1 MSEDELKA
9 LHEVSSDRWL
19 VTYGEWLIRWR
30 WAVMAG
36 ALLLTLLVASGGRFL
51 AFTTDYRVFFSP
63 ENPQLQA
70 FEELQ
75 RVYTKAD
82 NVMFVITPEGGD
94 PFAPEV
100 LDAIEDLTE
109 RAWRIPYALRV
120 DSVSNFQHT
129 YAEYDDMI
137 VEDLVYGGAD
147 FTPEEVEAAREVAL
161 SEPLLYGRLIAEDG
175 RVTGVNVTFQ
185 LPEPDAEAVEGPDGQ
200 LVPPEMVTPML
211 IAPAVRE
218 LRDEIEAQYPF
229 LEVRLSGVIMLNN
242 SFSEV
247 AQGDMTTLVPLMYL
261 GILLMMWL
269 LIRSLSA
276 VLATLVVILF
286 SVLTGMGAAGWLG
299 IVLTPPSASA
309 PTVIMTLA
317 VADAVHIIITQ
328 MALMRDG
335 LDKRLALIESL
346 RLNFMPVLL
355 TSVTTSI
362 GFLTMNFSDAPPF
375 RDLGNIVAIGVM
387 AAWFWSV
394 TLLPALLAICPLKP
408 RASTSTYA
416 HYMDRLGEFVVARRR
431 GLLATMLVLGVVVVA
446 GIPRNELNDEFVQYF
461 DQTVEFRRD
470 TDYAV
475 ENLTGI
481 YLIQFSLPSGESNG
495 VSDPQYLAN
504 LERFTSWLRAQPEVL
519 HVSSFTDVMKRLNL
533 NMHGDDP
540 DWYRIPDSRE
550 LASQYLLLYELSLPY
565 GLDLTNQV
573 NIDKSAT
580 QLVVTLDDVSA
591 VVMRDVAGR
600 AEAWLGAETPGMFN
614 HGISTGL
621 MFAHISER
629 NIESML
635 GGTLIGLVV
644 ISGILLI
651 ALRSV
656 KIGILSLIPNLLP
669 AGLAF
674 GIWGLFV
681 GRVDMAVSIVA
692 GMTLG
697 IVVDD
702 TVHFLSKYLRA
713 RRERG
718 YSSEQAVRYAFH
730 TVGVA
735 LVVTTVILTAGFML
749 LAQSAFR
756 VNASMAI
763 LTAIGIVM
771 ALIVDFLLLPPLLM
785 YFDRGDRSEH
795 SDKTDQKSIEETGD
809 DAPAHA

>member
-1 MSEDELKA
+1 MSEDELRA
-9 LHEVSSDRWL
+9 LHSTASDRWL
-19 VTYGEWLIRWR
+19 VRYGEWVIRWR
-30 WAVMAG
+30 WLVMLG
-36 ALLLTLLVASGGRFL
+36 SLLLLMAVGYGASRL
-51 AFTTDYRVFFSP
+51 SFTTDYRVFFSP

-82 NVMFVITPEGGD
+82 NVMFVITPDGGD

-109 RAWRIPYALRV
+109 RSWRVPYALRV
-120 DSVSNFQHT
+120 DSISNFQHT

-137 VEDLVYGGAD
+137 VEDLVYGGAG
-147 FTPEEVEAAREVAL
+147 FTPEEVERAREVAL
-161 SEPLLYGRLIAEDG
+161 AEPILFKRLVSEDG
-175 RVTGVNVTFQ
+175 TITGVNITFQ
-185 LPEPDAEAVEGPDGQ
+185 LPEPDADPVEGPDGQ
-200 LVPPEMVTPML
+200 SVPPEMVTPVL
-211 IAPAVRE
+211 IAPYVRQ
-218 LRDEIEAQYPF
+218 LRDDIEAEYPF
-229 LEVRLSGVIMLNN
+229 LDVRLTGVIMLNN

-247 AQGDMTTLVPLMYL
+247 SQSDMATLVPVMYL
-261 GILLMMWL
+261 GILVVMWL
-269 LIRSLSA
+269 LVRSLSA
-276 VLATLVVILF
+276 VLASLMVILF
-286 SVLTGMGAAGWLG
+286 SMVAGMGAAGWLG

-317 VADAVHIIITQ
+317 VADAIHIIVTQ

-335 LDKRLALIESL
+335 LEKRLALVESL

-355 TSVTTSI
+355 TSVTTAI

-375 RDLGNIVAIGVM
+375 RDLGNITAIGVI

-408 RASTSTYA
+408 RQAAGTYA
-416 HYMDRLGEFVVARRR
+416 HYLDRLGEFVVTRRR
-431 GLLATMLVLGVVVVA
+431 GVLITMLLVSAVA
-446 GIPRNELNDEFVQYF
+446 LSAIPRNELNDEFVQYF
-461 DQTVEFRRD
+461 DQSIEFRRD

-475 ENLTGI
+475 QNLTGI
-481 YLIQFSLPSGESNG
+481 YLIQFSLPAGDSNA
-495 VSDPQYLAN
+495 VADPQYLAD
-504 LERFTSWLRAQPEVL
+504 LEAFTVWLRQQPEVL

-540 DWYRIPDSRE
+540 QWYRIPEDRE

-591 VVMRDVAGR
+591 VVMRDVAAR
-600 AEAWLGAETPGMFN
+600 AEGWLTDNAPAMFN

-635 GGTLIGLVV
+635 GGTILGLIL
-644 ISGILLI
+644 ISGILMI
-651 ALRSV
+651 ALRSL
-656 KIGILSLIPNLLP
+656 KIGMLSLVPNLLP

-674 GIWGLFV
+674 GLWGLFV

-702 TVHFLSKYLRA
+702 TVHFLSKYLRV

-718 YSSEQAVRYAFH
+718 YSAEEAVRYAFKS
-730 TVGVA
+730 VGVA
-735 LVVTTVILTAGFML
+735 LVVTTIILVAGFML

-756 VNASMAI
+756 VNASMAQ
-763 LTAIGIVM
+763 LTAIGITL
-771 ALIVDFLLLPPLLM
+771 ALVVDFLLLPPLLM
-785 YFDRGDRSEH
+785 LFDRKDRSEH
-795 SDKTDQKSIEETGD
+795 TPMIEEAE
-809 DAPAHA
+809 DAAPTRA

>member
-30 WAVMAG
+30 WAVIAG
-36 ALLLTLLVASGGRFL
+36 SLLLTLLIASGGRFL
-51 AFTTDYRVFFSP
+51 SFTTDYRVFFSP

-82 NVMFVITPEGGD
+82 NVMFVITPEDGD

-100 LDAIEDLTE
+100 LDAIEDLTQ
-109 RAWRIPYALRV
+109 RAWLVPFALRV
-120 DSVSNFQHT
+120 DSITNFQHT
-129 YAEYDDMI
+129 YAEGDDMI

-147 FTPEEVEAAREVAL
+147 FTPAEVEAAREVGVT
-161 SEPLLYGRLIAEDG
+161 EPLLYRRLVAADG
-175 RVTGVNVTFQ
+175 HVTGVNITFQ
-185 LPEPDAEAVEGPDGQ
+185 LPEPDAAPIEAPDGR
-200 LVPPEMVTPML
+200 LIPPEMVTPQL

-218 LRDEIEAQYPF
+218 LRDAIEAEYPF
-229 LEVRLSGVIMLNN
+229 LDVRLTGVIMLNN

-247 AQGDMTTLVPLMYL
+247 AQNDMQTLVPLMYL

-269 LIRSLSA
+269 LVRSLSA
-276 VLATLVVILF
+276 VLATLLVILF
-286 SVLTGMGAAGWLG
+286 SVLSGMGAAGWLG

-335 LDKRLALIESL
+335 LGKRLALVESL

-355 TSVTTSI
+355 TSITTAI

-375 RDLGNIVAIGVM
+375 RDLGNITAMGVM

-394 TLLPALLAICPLKP
+394 TLLPALLAICPMKP
-408 RASTSTYA
+408 RAAAGTYA
-416 HYMDRLGEFVVARRR
+416 KYMDRLGEFVVARRR
-431 GLLATMLVLGVVVVA
+431 GLLAVMLLVGVVTLSA
-446 GIPRNELNDEFVQYF
+446 IPRNELNDEFVQYF
-461 DQTVEFRRD
+461 DQSVEFRRD

-475 ENLTGI
+475 QNLTGI

-495 VSDPQYLAN
+495 VADPRYLSE
-504 LERFTSWLRAQPEVL
+504 LEQFTAWLRAQPEVL

-540 DWYRIPDSRE
+540 AWYRIPDDRQ

-565 GLDLTNQV
+565 GLDLTNQI

-580 QLVVTLDDVSA
+580 QLVITLDDVSA
-591 VVMRDVAGR
+591 VVMRDVAER
-600 AEAWLGAETPGMFN
+600 AESWLQRDAPTMFN

-629 NIESML
+629 NIKSML
-635 GGTLIGLVV
+635 GGTLIGLLV

-656 KIGILSLIPNLLP
+656 KIGLISLIPNLLP

-674 GIWGLFV
+674 GIWGLLV

-702 TVHFLSKYLRA
+702 TVHFLSKYLRV

-718 YSSEQAVRYAFH
+718 YSPEEAVRYAFH
-730 TVGVA
+730 SVGVA
-735 LVVTTVILTAGFML
+735 LVVTTIILVAGFML

-763 LTAIGIVM
+763 LTAIGITM
-771 ALIVDFLLLPPLLM
+771 ALVVDFLLLPPLLM
-785 YFDRGDRSEH
+785 MFDRKDRGDAALMNR
-795 SDKTDQKSIEETGD
+795 EEDGD
-809 DAPAHA
+809 ATASNA